1 MQAKPKKLVARNT
14 RKDRIFIV
22 LMLLPAILLVA
33 MFIYYPFFS
42 GIPNAFKRYS
52 LLNLTRTK
60 WIGLKNFQ
68 TLFND
73 PNFLMTIPNTLKW
86 VFISLFFQFTIGF
99 MLAMF
104 LKNKFRGR
112 GLYQG
117 AIFFPWAVSGF
128 LIGIL
133 WRWLYNASYGPLNA
147 LAVMLGLT
155 DVAHPI
161 GFLSTVELAMPS
173 TIVANIWYGI
183 PFFTIMIQ
191 AALQGVPEEL
201 YEASEVDGAGKI
213 RQFFKITV
221 PHIYPVLI
229 TTTLLRSIWIFNFAD
244 LIYSITR
251 GGPAGSTEIMTSYM
265 LNLIMF
271 QSDFGMASAV
281 GIIIILILLAW
292 CTLYLKVSRVEEA
305 GGDY

>member
-1 MQAKPKKLVARNT
+1 M
-14 RKDRIFIV
+14 
-22 LMLLPAILLVA
+22 
-33 MFIYYPFFS
+33 
-42 GIPNAFKRYS
+42 
-52 LLNLTRTK
+52 
-60 WIGLKNFQ
+60 
-68 TLFND
+68 
-73 PNFLMTIPNTLKW
+73 
-86 VFISLFFQFTIGF
+86 
-99 MLAMF
+99 
-104 LKNKFRGR
+104 
-112 GLYQG
+112 
-117 AIFFPWAVSGF
+117 
-128 LIGIL
+128 
-133 WRWLYNASYGPLNA
+133 
-147 LAVMLGLT
+147 
-155 DVAHPI
+155 
-161 GFLSTVELAMPS
+161 
-173 TIVANIWYGI
+173 ANIWYGI

-292 CTLYLKVSRVEEA
+292 CTLYLKISRVEEA

>member
-1 MQAKPKKLVARNT
+1 MQTKPKKLVARNT

-22 LMLLPAILLVA
+22 LMLLPAILLVV

-161 GFLSTVELAMPS
+161 GFLSTVELAM
-173 TIVANIWYGI
+173 
-183 PFFTIMIQ
+183 
-191 AALQGVPEEL
+191 ALHHCG
-201 YEASEVDGAGKI
+201 
-213 RQFFKITV
+213 
-221 PHIYPVLI
+221 
-229 TTTLLRSIWIFNFAD
+229 
-244 LIYSITR
+244 
-251 GGPAGSTEIMTSYM
+251 
-265 LNLIMF
+265 
-271 QSDFGMASAV
+271 
-281 GIIIILILLAW
+281 
-292 CTLYLKVSRVEEA
+292 
-305 GGDY
+305 